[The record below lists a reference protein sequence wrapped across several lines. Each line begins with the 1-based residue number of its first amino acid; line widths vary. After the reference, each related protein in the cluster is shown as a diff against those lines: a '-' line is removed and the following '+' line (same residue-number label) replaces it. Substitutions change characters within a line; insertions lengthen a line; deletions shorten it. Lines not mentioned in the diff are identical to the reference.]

1 MKKVQTGQKNNGLSS
16 HAYEQLRAAIL
27 RGEFHAGEALFEVR
41 LAEQL
46 GMSRTPVREAL
57 QVLARDGFLESTPS
71 RGYSVPRW
79 SIDDVRELFEL
90 RETLE
95 AAATRY
101 ATLRASA
108 TGIAELEQL
117 CVQYEQASE
126 FEAWTLIGTEFHNRI
141 FAMAGNRRISTL
153 LDSLKAQIMLTRRS
167 VLEGV
172 AGRREDSVREH
183 RAILDAFR
191 GRDADAAEHLARE
204 HVRLSYQATL
214 RGFPLGR

>member
-1 MKKVQTGQKNNGLSS
+1 MKKAQTAEKNNSLSNY
-16 HAYEQLRAAIL
+16 AYEQVRAAIL
-27 RGEFHAGEALFEVR
+27 RGDFHAGEALFEVR
-41 LAEQL
+41 LAEKL
-46 GMSRTPVREAL
+46 GTSRTPVREAL
-57 QVLARDGFLESTPS
+57 QVLARDGFVESTPL

-95 AAATRY
+95 GAATRY
-101 ATLRASA
+101 ATLRVSA
-108 TGIAELEQL
+108 AGIAELEQL
-117 CVQYEQASE
+117 CEQYEQASE

-141 FAMAGNRRISTL
+141 FAMAGNRRINTL

-172 AGRREDSVREH
+172 NGRREESVREH
-183 RAILDAFR
+183 RAILDAIR
-191 GRDADAAEHLARE
+191 RPDADAAEQLARE

-214 RGFPLGR
+214 HGFHLGR

>member
-1 MKKVQTGQKNNGLSS
+1 MAVHLPKGVANEGLSNRS
-16 HAYEQLRAAIL
+16 YEQVRAAIL
-27 RGEFHAGEALFEVR
+27 RSDFHAG
-41 LAEQL
+41 
-46 GMSRTPVREAL
+46 EAL

-79 SIDDVRELFEL
+79 LIDDVRELFEL

-95 AAATRY
+95 VGAATRY

-108 TGIAELEQL
+108 AGIAELEQL
-117 CVQYEQASE
+117 CEQAAE

-141 FAMAGNRRISTL
+141 FAMAGNRRIKTL

-172 AGRREDSVREH
+172 DGRREESVREH
-183 RAILDAFR
+183 RAILDAIR
-191 GRDADAAEHLARE
+191 RRDADAAEQLARRASTCAFHTRPRCVASISDASVHHSKE
-204 HVRLSYQATL
+204 
-214 RGFPLGR
+214 PLW

>member
-1 MKKVQTGQKNNGLSS
+1 VKKAQIGQKTSGLSS
-16 HAYEQLRAAIL
+16 HAYAQLRAAIV
-27 RGEFHAGEALFEVR
+27 RGDFHAGEALFEVR
-41 LAEQL
+41 LADML

-95 AAATRY
+95 GAATHY

-108 TGIAELEQL
+108 AAVAELEQL
-117 CVQYEQASE
+117 CEQYEQAGE

-141 FAMAGNRRISTL
+141 FAMGGNRRINTL

-167 VLEGV
+167 VLAGV
-172 AGRREDSVREH
+172 DGRREESVQEH
-183 RAILDAFR
+183 RAILDAIR
-191 GRDADAAEHLARE
+191 RRDADAAERLARE

-214 RGFPLGR
+214 RGFHLGR